1 MKVLHR
7 FVLKFLGLFGLVI
20 QSSKAQEIS
29 GRLSTIGFHKINWL
43 IRNLILTEALLES
56 DIERIV
62 SGTRSQ
68 LGQDVFA
75 LSRTGIKEPGF
86 FVEFGATNGLTLSN
100 THLLES
106 EFGWNGILCEPAR
119 GWHRDLIR
127 NRKAKIDKRCVY
139 SKSGLMVPFLETD
152 NAELSTIKGF
162 GELDEHSAIR
172 TGASAYEVETVSLLD
187 LLKFHN
193 APRYIDFLSVDTEGS
208 EFEILNAFDFREYRF
223 GAITVEHN
231 YAPQRKEVIALLTSN
246 GYRQV
251 HSELSDFD
259 DWFVLETNQTIPG

>member
-1 MKVLHR
+1 MKFLYSIVS
-7 FVLKFLGLFGLVI
+7 KFLGLFGLVV
-20 QSSKAQEIS
+20 QNRSAQEVS
-29 GRLSTIGFHKINWL
+29 GRLSTIGFHKIHWL
-43 IRNLILTEALLES
+43 IRNSPLSETLLAS

-75 LSRTGIKEPGF
+75 LSCTGIKRPGF

-100 THLLES
+100 THLLEN

-119 GWHRDLIR
+119 GWHRDLSR
-127 NRKAKIDKRCVY
+127 NRKAIIDKRCVY
-139 SKSGLMVPFLETD
+139 SKSGLMLPFLETV
-152 NAELSTIKGF
+152 NAELSTINGF
-162 GELDEHSAIR
+162 GELDEHSVAR
-172 TGASAYEVETVSLLD
+172 TGASTYDVETVSLLD

-208 EFEILNAFDFREYRF
+208 EFEILSAFDFNLYQF
-223 GAITVEHN
+223 GAVTVEHN
-231 YAPQRKEVIALLTSN
+231 YTPARKKVVELLSSK

-251 HSELSDFD
+251 YPELSDFD
-259 DWFVLETNQTIPG
+259 DWFVLDTKH